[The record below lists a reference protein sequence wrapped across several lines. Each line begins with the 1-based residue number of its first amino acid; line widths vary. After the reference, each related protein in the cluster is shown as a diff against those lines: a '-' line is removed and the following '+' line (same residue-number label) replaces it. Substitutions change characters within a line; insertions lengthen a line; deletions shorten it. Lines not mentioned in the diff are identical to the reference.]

1 MLQVAGKNAITTP
14 TFYLH
19 CTFEVVFVPF
29 AAHVLLQHP
38 SFCSTCSPV
47 RKVGCQQSLCWA
59 AVSTS
64 SVPAGMTQLS
74 SAFLTLRA
82 RLAKKKKKCHYC
94 TECPL
99 WGCLLALKMLFCMG
113 SESMPSTP
121 HSKPLGVRVSLWINP
136 LQPRKS
142 FLPFITSTGVE
153 LNTIYTFSL
162 PLSFMMHSPILI
174 TLHRSSSNFC
184 LWPRELYWIGI
195 SRSVSN
201 TEQHTNCMITF
212 SVSHWTESILITWK
226 TLQWT
231 VLDLRNL

>member
-1 MLQVAGKNAITTP
+1 MLLLLLPSICIAHLKLVLFPLQP
-14 TFYLH
+14 TSCCSTL
-19 CTFEVVFVPF
+19 PF
-29 AAHVLLQHP
+29 ALPAHL
-38 SFCSTCSPV
+38 SG
-47 RKVGCQQSLCWA
+47 RWA
-59 AVSTS
+59 ASKAC
-64 SVPAGMTQLS
+64 AGRQL
-74 SAFLTLRA
+74 AP
-82 RLAKKKKKCHYC
+82 RLFQQVWHNWLLLFWHEELDWQKKKKCHYS

-174 TLHRSSSNFC
+174 APHRSSSNFC